1 MVAAGKTVIDACV
14 LILGVK
20 ILRSLEVLYGFE
32 VAAGLQL

>member
-1 MVAAGKTVIDACV
+1 MVAASKTVVDSCI

-20 ILRSLEVLYGFE
+20 VLRSLEVLDGFE

>member
-1 MVAAGKTVIDACV
+1 MVAAGKTVVDTCI

-20 ILRSLEVLYGFE
+20 VLRSLEVFDRFE